1 MIEVRVIKAEGAV
14 LRGPCKVKLTKE
26 QWARR
31 VSVLGPVPKR
41 LKAVDLDGGQS
52 LMFKRGEVIEVAEFK
67 GRLNTAL
74 FEAVNPEPEPE
85 TEIGTEPAN
94 KPDPDPESV
103 REAAATG
110 ATEQDAGAIGAPR
123 TEPPA

>member
-1 MIEVRVIKAEGAV
+1 MIKVRVIKSEGAV
-14 LRGPCKVKLTKE
+14 LRGPCKVKLTNE

-74 FEAVNPEPEPE
+74 FEEVDPKPEPDSKPAEEP
-85 TEIGTEPAN
+85 P
-94 KPDPDPESV
+94 
-103 REAAATG
+103 
-110 ATEQDAGAIGAPR
+110 GAPAMESDSNAGGDPQA
-123 TEPPA
+123 EPPA